1 MWRTQKPDGHQPRH
15 QQGAA
20 LFMALVFLLIMT
32 LLGVFTMNISRME
45 NLMAGNNQ
53 FQAIALGNSELALR
67 EIEAVILGI
76 TQDSKP
82 GFPDFNHA
90 NEYYNA
96 GEINTATPD
105 WNKIEHAR
113 TANGSRYVVEYEP
126 VTWQGNSA
134 SWPGNELTAHLFR
147 ITTRTTSGR
156 GAQRS
161 TQIIY
166 ATDAAP

>member
-1 MWRTQKPDGHQPRH
+1 MWHTQKPGGYRPKH

-32 LLGVFTMNISRME
+32 LLGVFAMNISRME
-45 NLMAGNNQ
+45 NIMAGNNQ
-53 FQAIALGNSELALR
+53 FQAQALSNSELALR
-67 EIEAVILGI
+67 EIEAVILSI
-76 TQDSKP
+76 TADGKP
-82 GFPDFNHA
+82 GFPNFNRA

-96 GEINTATPD
+96 GEIDTATPD

-134 SWPGNELTAHLFR
+134 RWPGHERMVHLFR
-147 ITTRTTSGR
+147 ITTRTTSSR
-156 GAQRS
+156 GAQRT
-161 TQIIY
+161 TQLIY

>member
-1 MWRTQKPDGHQPRH
+1 
-15 QQGAA
+15 
-20 LFMALVFLLIMT
+20 MALIFLLIMT
-32 LLGVFTMNISRME
+32 LLGVSAMNLSRME

-53 FQAIALGNSELALR
+53 FQAIALSNSELALR
-67 EIEAVILGI
+67 ETEAVILGI
-76 TQDSKP
+76 TEDGKP
-82 GFPDFNHA
+82 GFPDFNRA

-105 WNKIEHAR
+105 WSKIEHAI
-113 TANGSRYVVEYEP
+113 TAGGSIYVVEYEP

-134 SWPGNELTAHLFR
+134 SWPGNERTVHLFR

-161 TQIIY
+161 TQVIY